1 VVIDAFEP
9 VMTDTQA
16 VDDDFSFLD
25 IFQWSDYSDNKEIF
39 TCTALFPND

>member
-1 VVIDAFEP
+1 MENADYYINDTVLLAVVIDAFEP

-25 IFQWSDYSDNKEIF
+25 IFQ
-39 TCTALFPND
+39 